1 MSRIFHCAILLAMPM
16 SPASPE
22 LECRFFTAKPS
33 LVTFASEHVVLG
45 DQGHP

>member
-1 MSRIFHCAILLAMPM
+1 MSRIFHCTILFAMPM

-22 LECRFFTAKPS
+22 LAGRFFTAEPS
-33 LVTFASEHVVLG
+33 LVTFPSKHVVLG